1 MPKVYK
7 GHNSKI
13 TPTSCNQMT
22 LCNCR
27 IKEECPKDGKC
38 QNMDAVY
45 DCCVASSE
53 SQKIYFGLAEEKG
66 EKKCY
71 NH

>member
-1 MPKVYK
+1 
-7 GHNSKI
+7 
-13 TPTSCNQMT
+13 MT

-27 IKEECPKDGKC
+27 IKEECPKDGKW

-53 SQKIYFGLAEEKG
+53 PQKISFGLAEEKG